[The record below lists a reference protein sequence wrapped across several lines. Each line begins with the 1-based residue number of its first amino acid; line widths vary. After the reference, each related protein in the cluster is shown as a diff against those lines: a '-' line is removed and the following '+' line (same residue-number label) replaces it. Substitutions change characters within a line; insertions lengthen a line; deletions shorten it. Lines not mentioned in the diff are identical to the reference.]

1 MKPDRRIQE
10 IQKLSNV
17 QSEEGKIRESVLTY
31 RQLQFLYPQEKEF
44 YVTYIQYLEEESV
57 IAELLWNAYEES
69 LACCDRAIVNLP
81 VEDSFYF
88 CQKKLEL
95 LILMIDNDYSWY
107 ESHKEGIQNY
117 IRKLLQNY
125 PNNAEILKRLMALYR
140 VTGNYEE
147 EQKLLDKAYQVNPND
162 FTLLIQRVMKYEKN
176 EDYKMAIEI
185 LEKYIK
191 GSNPISFY
199 MEIVYKKLIDLY
211 TRLNNPERADYY
223 ENLLDNL

>member
-1 MKPDRRIQE
+1 MKSDRRIQE

-17 QSEEGKIRESVLTY
+17 QSEEGRIRESALTY
-31 RQLQFLYPQEKEF
+31 RKLQFLYPQEKEF

-88 CQKKLEL
+88 YQKKLEL
-95 LILMIDNDYSWY
+95 FILMIDNDFSWY
-107 ESHKEGIQNY
+107 VSRQEGIQNY
-117 IRKLLQNY
+117 IRELLYNY

-140 VTGNYEE
+140 VTGNNEE
-147 EQKLLDKAYQVNPND
+147 EQKLLDKAYQINPND
-162 FTLLIQRVMKYEKN
+162 FTLLIQKAIKYEKN
-176 EDYKMAIEI
+176 ENYKMSVEI

-191 GSNPISFY
+191 GSNPVLFY
-199 MEIVYKKLIDLY
+199 MEIVYKKLIDLH
-211 TRLNNPERADYY
+211 TKLNKPERAAYY